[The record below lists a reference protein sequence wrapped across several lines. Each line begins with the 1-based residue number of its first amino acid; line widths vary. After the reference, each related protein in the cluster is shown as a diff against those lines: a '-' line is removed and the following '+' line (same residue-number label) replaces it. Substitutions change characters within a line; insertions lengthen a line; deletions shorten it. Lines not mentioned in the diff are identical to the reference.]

1 MDARIGQYRQATLQV
16 ARDLRHDQ
24 SAGVDADERQ
34 LQGQVPLPA
43 KR

>member
-1 MDARIGQYRQATLQV
+1 LPTLV
-16 ARDLRHDQ
+16 PVFELVDRLASDLRHDQ

-34 LQGQVPLPA
+34 LQGLVPLPA